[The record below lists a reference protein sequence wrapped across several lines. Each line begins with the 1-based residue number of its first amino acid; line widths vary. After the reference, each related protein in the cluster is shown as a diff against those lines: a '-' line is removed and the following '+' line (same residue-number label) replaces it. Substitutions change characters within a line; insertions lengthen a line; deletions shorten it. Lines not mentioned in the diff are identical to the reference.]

1 MMIFYIYSFFLL
13 ILSILQIY
21 FFMFVL
27 FYGMSYIIDINIM
40 SMNSII
46 PMMSF
51 IIDIY
56 SLSFSSF
63 VCIISSSVFLFSTMY
78 MSGDKYLIRFF
89 MLLMMF
95 ISSMIM
101 LIYSGNLLTSL
112 LGWDGLGF
120 VSYVLVVYYPNK
132 LSLSGGMMTIMTNR
146 LGDSFMLLS
155 VSMMMIYS
163 NWELVFS
170 KFTLLMLILAAMTK
184 SAQFPFSAWLPAAMA
199 APTPVSSLVHS
210 STLVTAGVYVLFR
223 FSSYICVEVWE
234 MLCLCSILTMFLAGI
249 SAFFEYDLKKIIALS
264 TLSQLGVMM
273 FSMSMGLKYL
283 AFFHLIIHAFFKAL
297 MFLSGGSLMHGY
309 SGSQDIRYMGSM
321 SFMNP
326 YINGSLIFSSFC
338 LGAFPFLASFYSK
351 HLILDS
357 FLFGDYNFILLMV
370 LYISNSL
377 TLFYSVRLILFLS
390 SRYYNYNSLVVLCE
404 NYNIMFS
411 LTLLIIFAFFGGYFL
426 LSFYLNNSL
435 VMFNFGYEKYL
446 MNFMLPISIFLSFF
460 ILKFIYSYLSLSIKF
475 LNWFLGGM
483 WFISFFTGQFMLLLT
498 KSVSN
503 LFINFLEY
511 GWGEFYGPQGLGSLN
526 VNIVS
531 YFNLKQFKIMEFY
544 NLNFL
549 FWMMLIPLL

>member
-27 FYGMSYIIDINIM
+27 FYGMSYIVDINIM

-63 VCIISSSVFLFSTMY
+63 VCVISSSVFLFSTMY

-95 ISSMIM
+95 ISSMVM

-146 LGDSFMLLS
+146 LGDSFMLMS

-170 KFTLLMLILAAMTK
+170 KFTLFMLILAAMTK

-357 FLFGDYNFILLMV
+357 FLFGDYNFILLMI

-426 LSFYLNNSL
+426 LNFYLNNSL
-435 VMFNFGYEKYL
+435 VMFNFVYEKYL
-446 MNFMLPISIFLSFF
+446 MNFMLPISIFLSFL
-460 ILKFIYSYLSLSIKF
+460 ILKFIYSYLILSIKF

>member
-21 FFMFVL
+21 FFMFVS
-27 FYGMSYIIDINIM
+27 FYGMSYIVDINIM

-63 VCIISSSVFLFSTMY
+63 VCVISSSVFLFSTMY

-170 KFTLLMLILAAMTK
+170 KFTLFMLILAAMTK

-210 STLVTAGVYVLFR
+210 STLVTAGVYILFR

-404 NYNIMFS
+404 NYDIMFS
-411 LTLLIIFAFFGGYFL
+411 LTLLIIFAFFGGFFL

-446 MNFMLPISIFLSFF
+446 MNFMLPMSIFLSFL
-460 ILKFIYSYLSLSIKF
+460 ILKFIYSYLILSIKF

-511 GWGEFYGPQGLGSLN
+511 GWGEFYGPQGLGNLN